1 MDMNFILSIV
11 AFMFFI
17 FMTINSV
24 LSRKKLLVKAIS
36 TRLEKNIVLLCSLVI
51 LIITI
56 IFGKTVFHY
65 LVGLAGISMLI
76 TTWLNQGICED
87 GFVVWY
93 RSIEVIKWKKVRV
106 VTIRASKSIKVE
118 LTGEFMAKYLRFHI
132 NDYEK
137 VFNIIK
143 ENIPYYADMKIMK
156 YESISL

>member
-1 MDMNFILSIV
+1 MDMNFILSIFV
-11 AFMFFI
+11 FIFFI
-17 FMTINSV
+17 FMTIKSV

-36 TRLEKNIVLLCSLVI
+36 TKLEKNVVLLCSLVI

-76 TTWLNQGICED
+76 TTWLNQGICEE

-93 RSIEVIKWKKVRV
+93 RGIEVIKWKKVRV

-118 LTGEFMAKYLRFHI
+118 LTGKFMDKYLRFHI
-132 NDYEK
+132 DDYEK